1 MRIVGC
7 FLEYDSKFVI
17 LLRRSHKPDGDTW
30 GLPAGK
36 VEQGEEDQVALLRE
50 LKEETGYL
58 ASENELEHL
67 LDFNF
72 GQDNKYTFAAYRIKL
87 ARPHELI
94 LEDAAHADFKWVT
107 ATECYAMPNLI
118 PDFHELLRLVGF
130 VN

>member
-1 MRIVGC
+1 M
-7 FLEYDSKFVI
+7 
-17 LLRRSHKPDGDTW
+17 RRSHKPDGDTW